1 MLGPGANRAWCAP
14 TTMVHTMK
22 KVQDDRSLA
31 RKATRR
37 QYDAAFKRHL
47 VELSLV
53 PGASVA
59 KIALDHRLN
68 ANILFKWRRSQLREL
83 AGSAPKPTARLLPVT
98 LIEPQGTAVQACTPA
113 SSSTTKGRRRAATHA
128 SGVIE
133 IDLPLG
139 RVRLTGV
146 VDLAA
151 LRVVVD
157 ALSQR

>member
-1 MLGPGANRAWCAP
+1 
-14 TTMVHTMK
+14 MVHTMK
-22 KVQDDRSLA
+22 RVQDDRPVA
-31 RKATRR
+31 RKATKRR

-68 ANILFKWRRSQLREL
+68 ANILFKWRGYHLREL
-83 AGSAPKPTARLLPVT
+83 AGATSKPAAGLLPVT
-98 LIEPQGTAVQACTPA
+98 VLEPQGTLVPA
-113 SSSTTKGRRRAATHA
+113 SAPAHSSPSAPRRRAAMQA
-128 SGVIE
+128 GGVIE
-133 IDLPLG
+133 IDLPLA
-139 RVRLTGV
+139 RMRLTGV

-151 LRVVVD
+151 VRVVLD

>member
-1 MLGPGANRAWCAP
+1 
-14 TTMVHTMK
+14 MK
-22 KVQDDRSLA
+22 RVQDSASLS
-31 RKATRR
+31 RKASKRR
-37 QYDAAFKRHL
+37 SYEAAFKRHL
-47 VELSLV
+47 VELSLA

-68 ANILFKWRRSQLREL
+68 ANILFKWRRQHLREL
-83 AGSAPKPTARLLPVT
+83 ARSAPKAAAGLLPVSVM
-98 LIEPQGTAVQACTPA
+98 EPERAAVEVAVQATNA
-113 SSSTTKGRRRAATHA
+113 SSRRNRSALGA

-139 RVRLTGV
+139 RVRLTGA

>member
-1 MLGPGANRAWCAP
+1 
-14 TTMVHTMK
+14 MVHTMK
-22 KVQDDRSLA
+22 RLQDDRPLA
-31 RKATRR
+31 RKATKRR

-53 PGASVA
+53 AGASVS

-68 ANILFKWRRSQLREL
+68 ANILFRWRRYHLREL
-83 AGSAPKPTARLLPVT
+83 ARSRSKPAAGLLPVT
-98 LIEPQGTAVQACTPA
+98 VIEPQGTPVQACVQGQSSPA
-113 SSSTTKGRRRAATHA
+113 RRGSARHTG
-128 SGVIE
+128 GVIE

-151 LRVVVD
+151 LRVVID